1 MLLIDKLTNI
11 VPLKSATAIMYVKK
25 NAFYVQG
32 HFPNQPVMPG
42 VLIVEAFGQAAAAL
56 TAHGIDPKEYENK
69 LVFLMG
75 VDKARFRNPVIP
87 DCELHLEIEAIRSH
101 GRVWKYKGTAK
112 VEGKRMADAE
122 WSATIVDRKIMIHKS
137 SVIDKKA
144 KIDKNVKIG
153 PFCYVGPDVELKE
166 NVELVSNVHVEGN
179 TSIGN
184 GTKIFPYAC
193 IGTQPQDL
201 KYNNEKNSLSI
212 GQNNIIR
219 EYVTINPGTEGGG
232 TKTKIGN
239 NCLFMI
245 SSHVAHD
252 CIIGNNVII
261 ANNVPLG
268 GHVTIEDSVVIG
280 GNSAVQ
286 QFTRIGRLAM
296 IGGMT
301 GVLKDVI
308 PFGLSIGNRN
318 YLEGLNLI
326 GLRRKKYDNKKI
338 IGLDKA
344 YKEIFST
351 KNLHENLKNINGTYN
366 DNELVGEV
374 IKFIEKDKK
383 RPICLPKN

>member
-1 MLLIDKLTNI
+1 
-11 VPLKSATAIMYVKK
+11 
-25 NAFYVQG
+25 
-32 HFPNQPVMPG
+32 
-42 VLIVEAFGQAAAAL
+42 
-56 TAHGIDPKEYENK
+56 
-69 LVFLMG
+69 
-75 VDKARFRNPVIP
+75 
-87 DCELHLEIEAIRSH
+87 
-101 GRVWKYKGTAK
+101 
-112 VEGKRMADAE
+112 
-122 WSATIVDRKIMIHKS
+122 MIHNS

-144 KIDKNVKIG
+144 KISKNVKIG
-153 PFCYVGPDVELKE
+153 PFCYVGPNVKLQE
-166 NVELVSNVHVEGN
+166 NVELVSNVHIEG
-179 TSIGN
+179 TTFIGN
-184 GTKIFPYAC
+184 GTKIFPFAS

-201 KYNNEKNSLSI
+201 KYKNEKNSLSI
-212 GQNNIIR
+212 GKNNIIR

-232 TKTKIGN
+232 TKTSIGD

-245 SSHVAHD
+245 SSHIAHD

-318 YLEGLNLI
+318 YLQGLNLI
-326 GLRRKKYDNKKI
+326 GLRRKKYENKLI

-344 YKEIFST
+344 YKEIFSS
-351 KNLHENLKNINGTYN
+351 KNLYENLSKINGEHK
-366 DNELVGEV
+366 DNKLVSEV

-383 RPICLPKN
+383 RPICSPLS